1 MIGNYSR
8 CLIAE
13 AKPAKLWLL
22 TDGYMIL
29 PFQQQASAGP
39 RESPGLKIWSRPPY
53 WSGGWRML
61 NVCVRVKS
69 LFRSIQIQTTSAWTS
84 SYEVRFTC
92 NCSLLPNCICCP
104 STTSIYIYIYIYIMS
119 TLLKFHSFLLKS
131 PLSLVKHNEIPIL
144 DWCFTGI
151 FGYFGLRHASHTMGI
166 PWILRS

>member
-104 STTSIYIYIYIYIMS
+104 STTSIYILCPHCLNFTVFCWSPPFRWWNTMKYP
-119 TLLKFHSFLLKS
+119 FLIGVS
-131 PLSLVKHNEIPIL
+131 PAFLAIS
-144 DWCFTGI
+144 G
-151 FGYFGLRHASHTMGI
+151 
-166 PWILRS
+166 